1 MKQYPVNW
9 DELLQE
15 VVDDRRRGKRL
26 LLTYPIEISG
36 FDRQG
41 RSFVERTR
49 TLDISESGCRIVTNA
64 PLAPGDV
71 ISIRLLVPGGDD
83 VSQETTACPFEVV
96 WVEHF
101 DSGWTAGAQKLAG
114 NKPWKVT
121 FPPDKEPPKTS
132 H

>member
-9 DELLQE
+9 DELLQG

-36 FDRQG
+36 TDRQG
-41 RSFVERTR
+41 RTFAERTR

-71 ISIRLLVPGGDD
+71 ISIRLLVPDGVDD
-83 VSQETTACPFEVV
+83 PQEKTVCPFEVI

-101 DSGWTAGAQKLAG
+101 DSGWTAGTQKLAG